1 MAHLIFLWGGMVF
14 FNDKIVT
21 LPFDYQQSIE
31 QYNNTMSKETFQH
44 LEALRE
50 EMRRLNV
57 DAVIIPGTDPHQSEY
72 ICDHWKFRDWISGF
86 TGSNGTAVVTLEQ
99 AALWTDSRYF
109 LQAEIEL
116 ADTGFVMMK
125 ENMGNDPTIHEWLQ
139 QVLEEDSVIAI
150 DGRLY
155 SAQDANQLERFCGEN
170 GYMLVTEFYPADT
183 IWPDRPARPGEP
195 AFVHDVKYA
204 GEEATDKIERLL
216 AVLEENDATAML
228 VTALDDIA
236 WLLNLRGND
245 VPFTPVAIAFAYISR
260 KEKSLFIDENKV
272 TDEVRQHLKACDVRV
287 RDYDDVV
294 RFLERVS
301 EHEVVLI
308 DPNRVSDTLANA
320 LPCQK
325 VYYRSPITDLKCMKN
340 EVQIDGFRR
349 AMERD
354 GAALVRLFK
363 WIEEKAPEGTIN
375 EVDVWHKGMEFRAQ
389 QDLYREDSFA
399 MICGY
404 KEHGAIVHYEATDE
418 SASTLHGEGILLVD
432 SGGQYEDGTTDITRT
447 ITLGNP
453 TPQEK
458 HDFTL
463 VLKGHLA
470 LQRAKFP
477 VGTTGCQLDV
487 LARLPLWQ
495 EAMTYGHGTGH
506 GVGHFL
512 GCHEGPQSIRTNLVD
527 VKLLPGM
534 VTSNEPGLYK
544 TGEYGIRT
552 ENLLLVVEAEKTE
565 EYGDF
570 LTFEPLT
577 LFPYDLQLI
586 DHSMLTAEEVAQINA
601 YHNMVRKRLTPL
613 LNMDEIAWLE
623 EKTKEI

>member
-1 MAHLIFLWGGMVF
+1 
-14 FNDKIVT
+14 
-21 LPFDYQQSIE
+21 
-31 QYNNTMSKETFQH
+31 MSKETYPH

-86 TGSNGTAVVTLEQ
+86 TGSNGTAVVTLDH

-116 ADTGFVMMK
+116 EDSGFEMMK

-139 QVLEEDSVIAI
+139 QVLDEDSVIAI

-155 SAQDANQLERFCGEN
+155 SAQDANLLERFCGEN
-170 GYMLVTEFYPADT
+170 GFMLATEFYPADR
-183 IWPDRPARPGEP
+183 IWTDRPARPSEP
-195 AFVHDVKYA
+195 AFVHDVQYA
-204 GEEATDKIERLL
+204 GEEASDKIERLL
-216 AVLEENDATAML
+216 KVLENNDATAML

-236 WLLNLRGND
+236 WLFNLRGGD
-245 VPFTPVAIAFAYISR
+245 VDFTPVAIAFAYIGIHNR
-260 KEKSLFIDENKV
+260 ELFIDENKV
-272 TDEVRQHLKACDVRV
+272 TDEVRQHLKACGVRV
-287 RDYDDVV
+287 RNYDDIVH
-294 RFLERVS
+294 FLERVS
-301 EHEVVLI
+301 DHEVVLI

-320 LPCQK
+320 LQCQK
-325 VYYRSPITDLKCMKN
+325 VYFRSPITDLKCIKN
-340 EVQIDGFRR
+340 EVQIDGFRH

-363 WIEEKAPEGTIN
+363 WIEEEAPKGSIN
-375 EVDVWHKGMEFRAQ
+375 EVDVWNKGMEFRGQ

-432 SGGQYEDGTTDITRT
+432 SGAQYLDGTTDITRT
-447 ITLGNP
+447 VTLGNP
-453 TPQEK
+453 TAQEK

-534 VTSNEPGLYK
+534 VMSNEPGLYK

-565 EYGDF
+565 DF
-570 LTFEPLT
+570 GNFLAFEPLT

-586 DHSMLTAEEVAQINA
+586 DRTMLTDEEVAQIND
-601 YHNMVRKRLTPL
+601 YHRMVRERITPL
-613 LNMDEIAWLE
+613 LNADEAAWLAD
-623 EKTKEI
+623 KTREI

>member
-1 MAHLIFLWGGMVF
+1 
-14 FNDKIVT
+14 
-21 LPFDYQQSIE
+21 
-31 QYNNTMSKETFQH
+31 MSKETFPH

-50 EMRRLNV
+50 EMRRVNV

-72 ICDHWKFRDWISGF
+72 ICDHWKFRDWVSGF
-86 TGSNGTAVVTLEQ
+86 TGSNGTAVVTLEH

-109 LQAEIEL
+109 LQAGIEL
-116 ADTGFVMMK
+116 ADSGFEMMK

-155 SAQDANQLERFCGEN
+155 NAQEANRLERFCGEN
-170 GYMLVTEFYPADT
+170 GFMLATEFYPADK
-183 IWPDRPARPGEP
+183 IWQDRPARPSEP
-195 AFVHDVKYA
+195 AYVHDVQYA
-204 GEEATDKIERLL
+204 GEEASDKIERLL
-216 AVLEENDATAML
+216 TVLDNNDATGML

-245 VPFTPVAIAFAYISR
+245 VAFTPVVIAFAYISR
-260 KEKSLFIDENKV
+260 KDKVLFIDGNKV
-272 TDEVRQHLKACDVRV
+272 TDEVRRHLKACDIKT
-287 RDYDDVV
+287 RDYDDVE
-294 RFLERVS
+294 RYLERVS

-320 LPCQK
+320 LQCQK
-325 VYYRSPITDLKCMKN
+325 VYYRSPITDLKCIKN
-340 EVQIDGFRR
+340 EVQIEGFRH

-363 WIEEKAPEGTIN
+363 WIEETAPSGTIN
-375 EVDVWHKGMEFRAQ
+375 EVDVWNKGMEFRAQ

-418 SASTLHGEGILLVD
+418 SASVLHGEGILLVD
-432 SGGQYEDGTTDITRT
+432 SGAQYLDGTTDITRT

-453 TPQEK
+453 TAQEK

-487 LARLPLWQ
+487 LARMPLWQ

-527 VKLLPGM
+527 VRLQPGM

-552 ENLLLVVEAEKTE
+552 ENLLLVIEAEKTE
-565 EYGDF
+565 EFGNF

-586 DHSMLTAEEVAQINA
+586 DRTMLTSEEVAQIND
-601 YHNMVRKRLTPL
+601 YHRMVRDRITPL
-613 LNMDEIAWLE
+613 LNADEAAWLAA
-623 EKTKEI
+623 KTKEI

>member
-1 MAHLIFLWGGMVF
+1 
-14 FNDKIVT
+14 
-21 LPFDYQQSIE
+21 
-31 QYNNTMSKETFQH
+31 MSKETFPH

-50 EMRRLNV
+50 EMRRVNV

-72 ICDHWKFRDWISGF
+72 ICDHWKFRDWVSGF
-86 TGSNGTAVVTLEQ
+86 TGSNGTAVVTLEH

-109 LQAEIEL
+109 LQAGIEL
-116 ADTGFVMMK
+116 ADSGFEMMK

-139 QVLEEDSVIAI
+139 QVLKEDSVIAI

-155 SAQDANQLERFCGEN
+155 NAQEANRLERFCGEN
-170 GYMLVTEFYPADT
+170 GFMLATEFYPADK
-183 IWPDRPARPGEP
+183 IWQDRPARPSEP
-195 AFVHDVKYA
+195 AYVHDVQYA
-204 GEEATDKIERLL
+204 GEEASDKIERLL
-216 AVLEENDATAML
+216 TVLDNNDATGML

-245 VPFTPVAIAFAYISR
+245 VAFTPVVIAFAYISR
-260 KEKSLFIDENKV
+260 KDKVLFIDGNKV
-272 TDEVRQHLKACDVRV
+272 TDEVRRHLKACDIKT
-287 RDYDDVV
+287 RDYDDVE
-294 RFLERVS
+294 RYLERVS

-320 LPCQK
+320 LQCQK
-325 VYYRSPITDLKCMKN
+325 VYYRSPITDLKCIKN
-340 EVQIDGFRR
+340 EVQIEGFRH

-363 WIEEKAPEGTIN
+363 WIEETAPSGSIN
-375 EVDVWHKGMEFRAQ
+375 EVDVWNKGMELRAQ

-432 SGGQYEDGTTDITRT
+432 SGAQYLDGTTDITRT

-453 TPQEK
+453 TAQEK

-487 LARLPLWQ
+487 LARMPLWQ

-527 VKLLPGM
+527 VKLAPGM

-565 EYGDF
+565 DFGNF

-577 LFPYDLQLI
+577 LYPYDLELI
-586 DHSMLTAEEVAQINA
+586 DRTMLTSEEVAQIND
-601 YHNMVRKRLTPL
+601 YHRMVRDRISPL
-613 LNMDEIAWLE
+613 LNADEAAWLAA
-623 EKTKEI
+623 KTKEI

>member
-1 MAHLIFLWGGMVF
+1 
-14 FNDKIVT
+14 
-21 LPFDYQQSIE
+21 
-31 QYNNTMSKETFQH
+31 MSRETYPH

-86 TGSNGTAVVTLEQ
+86 TGSNGTAVVTLDQ

-116 ADTGFVMMK
+116 ADSGFVMMK

-150 DGRLY
+150 DGKLY
-155 SAQDANQLERFCGEN
+155 SAQAANQLERFCGEN
-170 GYMLVTEFYPADT
+170 GFMLATEFYPADR
-183 IWPDRPARPGEP
+183 IWADRPARPSEPTFVHELQYAGEP
-195 AFVHDVKYA
+195 AIV
-204 GEEATDKIERLL
+204 KIERLL
-216 AVLEENDATAML
+216 KVLEDNDATAML

-245 VPFTPVAIAFAYISR
+245 IEFTPVAIAYAYISQTN
-260 KEKSLFIDENKV
+260 KELFIDDNKV
-272 TDEVRQHLKACDVRV
+272 TDEVRQHLKDCGVRV
-287 RDYDDVV
+287 RNYDDIVHY
-294 RFLERVS
+294 LERVS

-320 LPCQK
+320 LACQK
-325 VYYRSPITDLKCMKN
+325 LYFRSPITDLKSIKN
-340 EVQIDGFRR
+340 EIQIEGFRH

-363 WIEEKAPEGTIN
+363 WIEEEAPKGNIN
-375 EVDVWHKGMEFRAQ
+375 EVDVWTKGMEFRAQ

-432 SGGQYEDGTTDITRT
+432 SGGQYLDGTTDITRT
-447 ITLGNP
+447 VTLGNP
-453 TPQEK
+453 TAQEK

-477 VGTTGCQLDV
+477 MGTTGCQLDV

-527 VKLLPGM
+527 VRLVPGM
-534 VTSNEPGLYK
+534 VMSNEPGLYK

-565 EYGDF
+565 DF
-570 LTFEPLT
+570 GNFLAFEPLT

-586 DHSMLTAEEVAQINA
+586 DRSMLSDEEVAQIND
-601 YHNMVRKRLTPL
+601 YHRMVRERITPL
-613 LNMDEIAWLE
+613 LNADEVAWLN
-623 EKTKEI
+623 EKTREIN

>member
-1 MAHLIFLWGGMVF
+1 
-14 FNDKIVT
+14 
-21 LPFDYQQSIE
+21 
-31 QYNNTMSKETFQH
+31 MSRETFSH
-44 LEALRE
+44 LEALRD

-86 TGSNGTAVVTLEQ
+86 TGSNGTAVVTLDQ

-116 ADTGFVMMK
+116 ADSGFVMMK

-139 QVLEEDSVIAI
+139 QVLDEDSVIAI

-155 SAQDANQLERFCGEN
+155 SAQAANLLERFCGEN
-170 GYMLVTEFYPADT
+170 GFMLATEFYPADK
-183 IWPDRPARPGEP
+183 IWADRPARPSEP
-195 AFVHDVKYA
+195 AFVHDVQYA
-204 GEEATDKIERLL
+204 GEEASDKIERLL
-216 AVLEENDATAML
+216 KVLEDNDATAML

-245 VPFTPVAIAFAYISR
+245 VAFTPVAIAFAYISR
-260 KEKSLFIDENKV
+260 DNKVLFIDENKV
-272 TDEVRQHLKACDVRV
+272 TDEVRQHLKSCGVRV
-287 RDYDDVV
+287 RNYDDIVH
-294 RFLERVS
+294 FLERVS
-301 EHEVVLI
+301 DHEVVLI

-320 LPCQK
+320 LQCQK
-325 VYYRSPITDLKCMKN
+325 VYFRSPITDLKCIKN
-340 EVQIDGFRR
+340 EVQINGFRH

-363 WIEEKAPEGTIN
+363 WIEETAPSGTIN
-375 EVDVWHKGMEFRAQ
+375 EVDVWNKGMEFRAQ

-432 SGGQYEDGTTDITRT
+432 SGAQFLDGTTDITRT

-453 TPQEK
+453 TAQEK

-527 VKLLPGM
+527 VKLIPGM
-534 VTSNEPGLYK
+534 ITSNEPGLYK

-565 EYGDF
+565 EFGNF
-570 LTFEPLT
+570 LAFEPLT
-577 LFPYDLQLI
+577 LFPYDLELI
-586 DHSMLTAEEVAQINA
+586 DRTMLTAEEVAQIND
-601 YHNMVRKRLTPL
+601 YHRMVRERITPL
-613 LNMDEIAWLE
+613 LNADEAAWLAN
-623 EKTKEI
+623 KTREIN

>member
-1 MAHLIFLWGGMVF
+1 
-14 FNDKIVT
+14 
-21 LPFDYQQSIE
+21 
-31 QYNNTMSKETFQH
+31 MSRETYPH

-72 ICDHWKFRDWISGF
+72 ICDHWKFRDWVCGF
-86 TGSNGTAVVTLEQ
+86 TGSNGTAVVTLDQ

-116 ADTGFVMMK
+116 ADSGFIMMK
-125 ENMGNDPTIHEWLQ
+125 ENMGNDPTIHEWLKE
-139 QVLEEDSVIAI
+139 VLEEDSVIAI

-155 SAQDANQLERFCGEN
+155 SAQDANLLERFCGEN
-170 GYMLVTEFYPADT
+170 GFMLATEFYPADK
-183 IWPDRPARPGEP
+183 IWTDRPARPSEP
-195 AFVHDVKYA
+195 AFVHDVQYA
-204 GEEATDKIERLL
+204 GEEASDKIERLL
-216 AVLEENDATAML
+216 KVLEDNDATAML

-236 WLLNLRGND
+236 WLLNLRGGD
-245 VPFTPVAIAFAYISR
+245 VDFTPVAIAFAYIGLNNR
-260 KEKSLFIDENKV
+260 ELFIDESKV
-272 TDEVRQHLKACDVRV
+272 TDEVQQHLKKCGVRV
-287 RDYDDVV
+287 RNYDDIVH
-294 RFLERVS
+294 FLERVN

-320 LPCQK
+320 LQCSK
-325 VYYRSPITDLKCMKN
+325 VYFRSPITDLKCIKN
-340 EVQIDGFRR
+340 EVQIEGFRH

-363 WIEEKAPEGTIN
+363 WIEEEAPKGSIN
-375 EVDVWHKGMEFRAQ
+375 EVDVWNKGMEFRGQ

-432 SGGQYEDGTTDITRT
+432 SGAQYLDGTTDITRT
-447 ITLGNP
+447 VTLGNP
-453 TPQEK
+453 TAQEK

-527 VKLLPGM
+527 VKLIPGM
-534 VTSNEPGLYK
+534 VMSNEPGLYK

-565 EYGDF
+565 DFGDF
-570 LTFEPLT
+570 YAFEPLT

-586 DHSMLTAEEVAQINA
+586 DRSMLTSEEVAQIND
-601 YHNMVRKRLTPL
+601 YHRMVRERITPL
-613 LNMDEIAWLE
+613 LNADEAAWLAA
-623 EKTKEI
+623 KTQEI

>member
-1 MAHLIFLWGGMVF
+1 
-14 FNDKIVT
+14 
-21 LPFDYQQSIE
+21 
-31 QYNNTMSKETFQH
+31 MSKETFPH

-50 EMRRLNV
+50 EMRRVNV

-72 ICDHWKFRDWISGF
+72 ICDHWKFRDWVSGF
-86 TGSNGTAVVTLEQ
+86 TGSNGTAVVTLEH

-109 LQAEIEL
+109 LQAGIEL
-116 ADTGFVMMK
+116 ADSGFEMMK

-155 SAQDANQLERFCGEN
+155 NAQEANRLERFCGEN
-170 GYMLVTEFYPADT
+170 GFMLATEFYPADK
-183 IWPDRPARPGEP
+183 IWQDRPARPSEP
-195 AFVHDVKYA
+195 AYVHDVQYA
-204 GEEATDKIERLL
+204 GEEASDKIDRLL
-216 AVLEENDATAML
+216 TVLDNNDATGML

-245 VPFTPVAIAFAYISR
+245 VAFTPVVIAFAYISR
-260 KEKSLFIDENKV
+260 KDKVLFIDGNKV
-272 TDEVRQHLKACDVRV
+272 TDEVRRHLKACDIKT
-287 RDYDDVV
+287 RDYDDVE
-294 RFLERVS
+294 RYLERVS

-320 LPCQK
+320 LQCQK
-325 VYYRSPITDLKCMKN
+325 VYYRSPITDLKCIKN
-340 EVQIDGFRR
+340 EVQIEGFRH

-363 WIEEKAPEGTIN
+363 WIEETAPSGMIN
-375 EVDVWHKGMEFRAQ
+375 EVDVWNKGKEFRAQ

-432 SGGQYEDGTTDITRT
+432 SGAQYLDGTTDITRT

-453 TPQEK
+453 TAQEK

-487 LARLPLWQ
+487 LARMPLWQ

-527 VKLLPGM
+527 VKLAPGM

-565 EYGDF
+565 DFGNF

-577 LFPYDLQLI
+577 LYPYDLELI
-586 DHSMLTAEEVAQINA
+586 DRTMLTSEEVAQIND
-601 YHNMVRKRLTPL
+601 YHRMVRDRISPL
-613 LNMDEIAWLE
+613 LNADEAAWLAA
-623 EKTKEI
+623 KTKEI

>member
-1 MAHLIFLWGGMVF
+1 
-14 FNDKIVT
+14 
-21 LPFDYQQSIE
+21 
-31 QYNNTMSKETFQH
+31 MSRETFPH

-50 EMRRLNV
+50 EMRRVNV

-86 TGSNGTAVVTLEQ
+86 TGSNGTAVVTLDQ

-116 ADTGFVMMK
+116 ADSGFVMMK

-170 GYMLVTEFYPADT
+170 GFMLATEFYPADK
-183 IWPDRPARPGEP
+183 IWTDRPARPSEP
-195 AFVHDVKYA
+195 AFVHDVQYA
-204 GEEATDKIERLL
+204 GEEASDKIERLL
-216 AVLEENDATAML
+216 NVLESNDATAML

-245 VPFTPVAIAFAYISR
+245 VAFTPVAIAFAYISR
-260 KEKSLFIDENKV
+260 NNKELFIDEDKV
-272 TDEVRQHLKACDVRV
+272 DDQVRQHLKNCGVRV
-287 RDYDDVV
+287 RDYDDIVH
-294 RFLERVS
+294 FLERVS

-320 LPCQK
+320 LQCQK
-325 VYYRSPITDLKCMKN
+325 VYYRSPITDLKCIKN
-340 EVQIDGFRR
+340 EVQIEGFRR

-363 WIEEKAPEGTIN
+363 WIEETAPTGSIN
-375 EVDVWHKGMEFRAQ
+375 EVDVWTKGMEFRSK

-432 SGGQYEDGTTDITRT
+432 SGAQYLDGTTDITRT
-447 ITLGNP
+447 LTLGNP
-453 TPQEK
+453 TAQEK

-512 GCHEGPQSIRTNLVD
+512 GCHEGPQSIRTNLVN
-527 VKLLPGM
+527 VALTPGM
-534 VTSNEPGLYK
+534 VMSNEPGLYK

-565 EYGDF
+565 DFGDF
-570 LTFEPLT
+570 LAFEPLT

-586 DHSMLTAEEVAQINA
+586 DRSMLTPEEIKQIND
-601 YHNMVRKRLTPL
+601 YHRMVRERITPL

-623 EKTKEI
+623 KKTQEIN

>member
-1 MAHLIFLWGGMVF
+1 
-14 FNDKIVT
+14 
-21 LPFDYQQSIE
+21 
-31 QYNNTMSKETFQH
+31 MSKETFPH

-50 EMRRLNV
+50 EMRRVNV

-72 ICDHWKFRDWISGF
+72 ICDHWKFRDWVSGF
-86 TGSNGTAVVTLEQ
+86 TGSNGTAVVTLEH

-109 LQAEIEL
+109 LQAGIEL
-116 ADTGFVMMK
+116 ADSGFEMMK

-155 SAQDANQLERFCGEN
+155 NAQEANRLERFCGEN
-170 GYMLVTEFYPADT
+170 GFMLATEFYPADK
-183 IWPDRPARPGEP
+183 IWQDRPARPSEP
-195 AFVHDVKYA
+195 AYVHDVQYA
-204 GEEATDKIERLL
+204 GEEASDKIERLL
-216 AVLEENDATAML
+216 TVLDNNDATGML

-245 VPFTPVAIAFAYISR
+245 VAFTPVVIAFAYISR
-260 KEKSLFIDENKV
+260 KDKVLFIDGNKV
-272 TDEVRQHLKACDVRV
+272 TDEVRRHLKACDIKT
-287 RDYDDVV
+287 RDYDDVE
-294 RFLERVS
+294 RYLERVS

-320 LPCQK
+320 LQCQK
-325 VYYRSPITDLKCMKN
+325 VYYRSPITDLKCIKN
-340 EVQIDGFRR
+340 EVQIEGFRH

-363 WIEEKAPEGTIN
+363 WIEETAPSGTIN
-375 EVDVWHKGMEFRAQ
+375 EVDVWNKGMEFRAQ

-432 SGGQYEDGTTDITRT
+432 SGAQYLDGTTDITRT

-453 TPQEK
+453 TAQEK

-487 LARLPLWQ
+487 LARMPLWQ

-527 VKLLPGM
+527 VKLAPGM

-565 EYGDF
+565 DFGNF

-577 LFPYDLQLI
+577 LFPYDLELI
-586 DHSMLTAEEVAQINA
+586 DRTMLTSEEVAQIND
-601 YHNMVRKRLTPL
+601 YHRMVRDRISPL
-613 LNMDEIAWLE
+613 LNADEAAWLAA
-623 EKTKEI
+623 KTKEI

>member
-1 MAHLIFLWGGMVF
+1 
-14 FNDKIVT
+14 
-21 LPFDYQQSIE
+21 
-31 QYNNTMSKETFQH
+31 MSRETYPH
-44 LEALRE
+44 LEALRD

-72 ICDHWKFRDWISGF
+72 ICNHWKFRDWISGF
-86 TGSNGTAVVTLEQ
+86 TGSNGTAVVTLDQ

-109 LQAEIEL
+109 LQAGIEL
-116 ADTGFVMMK
+116 EDSGFVMMK

-139 QVLEEDSVIAI
+139 QVLEEDAVIAI

-170 GYMLVTEFYPADT
+170 GFMLVTEFYPADH
-183 IWPDRPARPGEP
+183 IWEDRPARPSEP
-195 AFVHDVKYA
+195 AFVHDVQYA

-216 AVLEENDATAML
+216 KVLEDNDATAML

-236 WLLNLRGND
+236 WLLNLRGGD
-245 VPFTPVAIAFAYISR
+245 IDFTPVAIAFAYISR
-260 KEKSLFIDENKV
+260 RTKVLFIDNDKL
-272 TDEVRQHLKACDVRV
+272 TDEVRQHLKACDITVQ
-287 RDYDDVV
+287 DYDNVV
-294 RFLERVS
+294 HFLERVS

-320 LPCQK
+320 LPSQR
-325 VYYRSPITDLKCMKN
+325 VFFRSPITDLKSLKN
-340 EVQIDGFRR
+340 EVQIGGFRH

-354 GAALVRLFK
+354 GAALARLFK
-363 WIEEKAPEGTIN
+363 WIEEEAPKGTIN
-375 EVDVWHKGMEFRAQ
+375 EVDVWKKDMEFRAQ

-432 SGGQYEDGTTDITRT
+432 SGAQYLDGTTDITRT

-453 TPQEK
+453 TAQEK

-477 VGTTGCQLDV
+477 TGTTGCQLDV
-487 LARLPLWQ
+487 LARMPLWQ
-495 EAMTYGHGTGH
+495 ETMTYGHGTGH

-527 VKLLPGM
+527 VRLLPGM
-534 VTSNEPGLYK
+534 VLSNEPGLYK

-552 ENLLLVVEAEKTE
+552 ENLLLVVEDAKTE
-565 EYGDF
+565 EFGNF
-570 LTFEPLT
+570 LAFEPLT

-586 DHSMLTAEEVAQINA
+586 DRSMLTSEEVAQIND
-601 YHNMVRKRLTPL
+601 YHRMVRERITPL
-613 LNMDEIAWLE
+613 LNAEEAAWLAD
-623 EKTKEI
+623 KTREIN

>member
-1 MAHLIFLWGGMVF
+1 
-14 FNDKIVT
+14 
-21 LPFDYQQSIE
+21 
-31 QYNNTMSKETFQH
+31 MSRETFPH

-72 ICDHWKFRDWISGF
+72 ICDHWKFRDWICGF
-86 TGSNGTAVVTLEQ
+86 TGSNGTAVVTLDQ

-109 LQAEIEL
+109 LQAGIEL
-116 ADTGFVMMK
+116 EDSGFVMMK

-139 QVLEEDSVIAI
+139 QVLDEDSVIAI

-170 GYMLVTEFYPADT
+170 GFMLATEFYPADS
-183 IWPDRPARPGEP
+183 IWTDRPARPGEP
-195 AFVHDVKYA
+195 AYVHDVQYA
-204 GEEATDKIERLL
+204 GEEASAKIDRLIE
-216 AVLEENDATAML
+216 VLDNNDATAML
-228 VTALDDIA
+228 VTSLDDIA
-236 WLLNLRGND
+236 WLLNLRGGD
-245 VPFTPVAIAFAYISR
+245 VAFTPVVIAYAYISASN
-260 KEKSLFIDENKV
+260 KELFIDESKV
-272 TDEVRQHLKACDVRV
+272 TDEVRQHLKECGVRV
-287 RDYDDVV
+287 RNYDDIAH
-294 RFLERVS
+294 FLERVS

-320 LPCQK
+320 LQCQK
-325 VYYRSPITDLKCMKN
+325 VYFRSPITDLKCIKN
-340 EVQIDGFRR
+340 EVQIEGFRH

-363 WIEEKAPEGTIN
+363 WIEETAPSGTVN
-375 EVDVWHKGMEFRAQ
+375 EVDVWNKGMEYRARQ
-389 QDLYREDSFA
+389 ELYREDSFA

-432 SGGQYEDGTTDITRT
+432 SGAQYLDGTTDITRT

-453 TPQEK
+453 TAQEK

-534 VTSNEPGLYK
+534 ITSNEPGLYK
-544 TGEYGIRT
+544 TGQYGIRT

-565 EYGDF
+565 DFGDF

-586 DHSMLTAEEVAQINA
+586 DRSMLTSEEVAQINA
-601 YHNMVRKRLTPL
+601 YHRMVRDRITPL
-613 LNMDEIAWLE
+613 LNAEEAAWLAS
-623 EKTKEI
+623 KTQEI

>member
-1 MAHLIFLWGGMVF
+1 
-14 FNDKIVT
+14 
-21 LPFDYQQSIE
+21 
-31 QYNNTMSKETFQH
+31 MSKETFSH

-57 DAVIIPGTDPHQSEY
+57 DAAIIPGTDPHQSEY

-86 TGSNGTAVVTLEQ
+86 TGSNGTAVVTLEH

-116 ADTGFVMMK
+116 ADSGFEMMK
-125 ENMGNDPTIHEWLQ
+125 ENMGNDPTIHEWLL

-155 SAQDANQLERFCGEN
+155 SAQEANQLERFCGEN
-170 GYMLVTEFYPADT
+170 GFMLATEFYPADT
-183 IWPDRPARPGEP
+183 IWKDRPARPSEP

-204 GEEATDKIERLL
+204 GEEATAKIERLL
-216 AVLEENDATAML
+216 TVLEDNEATAML

-245 VPFTPVAIAFAYISR
+245 VAFTPVAIAFAYISR
-260 KEKSLFIDENKV
+260 NNKELFIDESKV
-272 TDEVRQHLKACDVRV
+272 TDEVRQHLKSCGVRV
-287 RDYDDVV
+287 RNYDDIVH
-294 RFLERVS
+294 FLERVS

-320 LPCQK
+320 LVCQK
-325 VYYRSPITDLKCMKN
+325 VYFRSPITDLKCMKN
-340 EVQIDGFRR
+340 EVQIDGFHH

-363 WIEEKAPEGTIN
+363 WIEETAPSGSIN
-375 EVDVWHKGMEFRAQ
+375 EVDVWNKGMEFRAQ

-432 SGGQYEDGTTDITRT
+432 SGAQYLDGTTDITRT

-453 TPQEK
+453 SAQEK

-527 VKLLPGM
+527 VKLAPGM
-534 VTSNEPGLYK
+534 ILSNEPGLYK
-544 TGEYGIRT
+544 AGEYGIRT
-552 ENLLLVVEAEKTE
+552 ENLLLVVEADKTE
-565 EYGDF
+565 DF
-570 LTFEPLT
+570 GNFLAFEPLT

-586 DHSMLTAEEVAQINA
+586 DRSMLTNEEVAQIND
-601 YHNMVRKRLTPL
+601 YHRMVRERISPL
-613 LNMDEIAWLE
+613 LNADEVAWLN
-623 EKTKEI
+623 EKTREL

>member
-1 MAHLIFLWGGMVF
+1 
-14 FNDKIVT
+14 
-21 LPFDYQQSIE
+21 
-31 QYNNTMSKETFQH
+31 MSRETYPH
-44 LEALRE
+44 LEALRD

-86 TGSNGTAVVTLEQ
+86 TGSNGTAVVTLDQ

-109 LQAEIEL
+109 LQAGIEL
-116 ADTGFVMMK
+116 EDSGFVMMK

-139 QVLEEDSVIAI
+139 QVLEEDAVIAI

-170 GYMLVTEFYPADT
+170 GFMLVTEFYPADH
-183 IWPDRPARPGEP
+183 IWEDRPARPSEP
-195 AFVHDVKYA
+195 AFVHDVRYA

-216 AVLEENDATAML
+216 KVLEDNDATAML

-236 WLLNLRGND
+236 WLLNLRGGD
-245 VPFTPVAIAFAYISR
+245 IDFTPVAIAFAYISR
-260 KEKSLFIDENKV
+260 RTKVLFIDNDKL
-272 TDEVRQHLKACDVRV
+272 TDEVRQNLKACDITVQ
-287 RDYDDVV
+287 DYDNVV
-294 RFLERVS
+294 HFLERVS

-320 LPCQK
+320 LPSQR
-325 VYYRSPITDLKCMKN
+325 VFFRSPITDLKSLKN
-340 EVQIDGFRR
+340 EVQIGGFRH

-354 GAALVRLFK
+354 GTALVRLFK
-363 WIEEKAPEGTIN
+363 WIEEEAPKGTIN
-375 EVDVWHKGMEFRAQ
+375 EVDVWKKGMEFRAQ

-432 SGGQYEDGTTDITRT
+432 SGAQYLDGTTDITRT

-453 TPQEK
+453 TAQEK

-527 VKLLPGM
+527 VRLAPGM
-534 VTSNEPGLYK
+534 VISNEPGLYK

-552 ENLLLVVEAEKTE
+552 ENLVLVVEADKTE
-565 EYGDF
+565 EFGNF
-570 LTFEPLT
+570 LAFEPLT

-586 DHSMLTAEEVAQINA
+586 DRSMLTSEEVAQIND
-601 YHNMVRKRLTPL
+601 YHRMVRERISPL
-613 LNMDEIAWLE
+613 LNAEEAAWLAA
-623 EKTKEI
+623 KTQEI

>member
-1 MAHLIFLWGGMVF
+1 
-14 FNDKIVT
+14 
-21 LPFDYQQSIE
+21 
-31 QYNNTMSKETFQH
+31 MSKETFPH
-44 LEALRE
+44 LEALRD

-72 ICDHWKFRDWISGF
+72 ICDHWKFRDWLCGF
-86 TGSNGTAVVTLEQ
+86 TGSNGTAVVTLDQ

-109 LQAEIEL
+109 LQAGIEL
-116 ADTGFVMMK
+116 EDSGFVMMK
-125 ENMGNDPTIHEWLQ
+125 ENMGNDPTIHEWLRE
-139 QVLEEDSVIAI
+139 VLDEDSVIAI

-155 SAQDANQLERFCGEN
+155 SAQEANQLERFCGEN
-170 GYMLVTEFYPADT
+170 GFMLATEFYPADT
-183 IWPDRPARPGEP
+183 IWPDRPARPSEP
-195 AFVHDVKYA
+195 AFVHDVQYA
-204 GEEATDKIERLL
+204 GEEATAKIERLL
-216 AVLEENDATAML
+216 EVLENNDATAML

-236 WLLNLRGND
+236 WLLNLRGGD
-245 VPFTPVAIAFAYISR
+245 VAFTPVAIAYAYISR
-260 KEKSLFIDENKV
+260 NNRELFIDVNKV
-272 TDEVRQHLKACDVRV
+272 SDEVEQHLKACGVRV
-287 RDYDDVV
+287 RKYDDIVH
-294 RFLERVS
+294 FLERVS

-320 LPCQK
+320 LQCQK
-325 VYYRSPITDLKCMKN
+325 IYFRSPITDLKSIKN
-340 EVQIDGFRR
+340 EVQIEGFRH

-363 WIEEKAPEGTIN
+363 WIEETAPTGTIN
-375 EVDVWHKGMEFRAQ
+375 EVDVWNKGMEYRSQ
-389 QDLYREDSFA
+389 QDLYCDDSFA

-432 SGGQYEDGTTDITRT
+432 SGAQYLDGTTDITRT
-447 ITLGNP
+447 VTLGNP
-453 TPQEK
+453 TAQEK

-470 LQRAKFP
+470 LQHAKFP

-527 VKLLPGM
+527 VKLSPGM
-534 VTSNEPGLYK
+534 ILSNEPGLYK

-552 ENLLLVVEAEKTE
+552 ENLLLVIEAEKTE
-565 EYGDF
+565 DFGNF

-577 LFPYDLQLI
+577 LFPYDLRLI
-586 DHSMLTAEEVAQINA
+586 DRSMLSNEEVAQINA
-601 YHNMVRKRLTPL
+601 YHRMVRERITPL
-613 LNMDEIAWLE
+613 LNADEAAWLAAKTE
-623 EKTKEI
+623 EI

>member
-1 MAHLIFLWGGMVF
+1 
-14 FNDKIVT
+14 
-21 LPFDYQQSIE
+21 
-31 QYNNTMSKETFQH
+31 MSKETFPH

-86 TGSNGTAVVTLEQ
+86 TGSNGTAVVTLDQ

-109 LQAEIEL
+109 LQAGIEL
-116 ADTGFVMMK
+116 EDSGFVMMK

-155 SAQDANQLERFCGEN
+155 SAQAANQLERFCGEN
-170 GYMLVTEFYPADT
+170 GFMLATEFYPADK
-183 IWPDRPARPGEP
+183 IWTDRPARPSEP
-195 AFVHDVKYA
+195 AFVHDVQYA
-204 GEEATDKIERLL
+204 GQDANEKIERLIK
-216 AVLEENDATAML
+216 VLEDNDATAML

-245 VPFTPVAIAFAYISR
+245 VAFTPVAIAFAYIGENNR
-260 KEKSLFIDENKV
+260 ELFIDESKV
-272 TDEVRQHLKACDVRV
+272 TDEVRQHLKACGVRV
-287 RDYDDVV
+287 RNYDDIVH
-294 RFLERVS
+294 FLERVS

-325 VYYRSPITDLKCMKN
+325 VYFRSPITDLKSIKN
-340 EVQIDGFRR
+340 DVQIEGFRH

-363 WIEEKAPEGTIN
+363 WIEETAPTGTIN
-375 EVDVWHKGMEFRAQ
+375 EVDVWNKGMEFRAQ

-432 SGGQYEDGTTDITRT
+432 SGAQFLDGTTDITRT

-453 TPQEK
+453 TAQEK

-470 LQRAKFP
+470 LQRVKFP
-477 VGTTGCQLDV
+477 TGTTGTQLDV

-512 GCHEGPQSIRTNLVD
+512 CCHEGPQCIRTNLVD
-527 VKLLPGM
+527 VKLQPGM
-534 VTSNEPGLYK
+534 ILSNEPGLYK

-552 ENLLLVVEAEKTE
+552 ENLLLVVEADKTE
-565 EYGDF
+565 DFGDF
-570 LTFEPLT
+570 LAFEPLT

-586 DHSMLTAEEVAQINA
+586 DRSMLCDEEVAQIND
-601 YHNMVRKRLTPL
+601 YHRMVRDRITPL
-613 LNMDEIAWLE
+613 LNADEAAWLTA
-623 EKTKEI
+623 KTKELN